1 MKRHLMAVLA
11 VLAVTVSAVA
21 QASGEP
27 NSITDNSPKTRADN
41 LSVMAFLPYYY
52 GLGIGVNV
60 RYEIPIVQNGFVPTI
75 NNSFSIEPSIGLDYR
90 SWGVLG
96 SSYGVFDVTPA
107 VYGIWNFYFNDK
119 FSAYGGLGLGFDIGI
134 YTGTHYSDAA
144 SFFYWDPVVG
154 LHYKFSPNMAFR
166 AEAGAQA
173 LKGGLSF
180 YF

>member
-1 MKRHLMAVLA
+1 VKRHLITALAVSAVL
-11 VLAVTVSAVA
+11 VSAVA
-21 QASGEP
+21 QAKGEP
-27 NSITDNSPKTRADN
+27 NSITDTSAKTRAQN

-52 GLGIGVNV
+52 GFGIGANV

-75 NNSFSIEPSIGLDYR
+75 NNSFSIEPSLGLDYR
-90 SWGVLG
+90 TWNVGAHYGVL
-96 SSYGVFDVTPA
+96 DITPA

-119 FSAYGGLGLGFDIGI
+119 FSAYGGLGLGFDIGVF
-134 YTGTHYSDAA
+134 TGTSYANSA

-154 LHYKFSPNMAFR
+154 LHYKFSPAMAFR

-173 LKGGLSF
+173 IKAGLSF